1 MLRYSIVIK
10 TILPGLLL
18 LFLIF
23 TVPQLITTYW
33 SSSVSSIAQKIYQAK
48 HLSNRLSFQA
58 ELATRPK
65 ALSIQNP
72 VVGAA
77 GNSFTDTWGAA
88 RSEGRRHEG
97 VDIFADRSTYIV
109 SPVDGVVSRI
119 GYGIR
124 GGNFVFV
131 SGPGNER
138 NYFAHLDEVD
148 MALEEGQIVTANTT
162 ILGTVGNTG
171 NAETTPPHLHL
182 GIYGFGGATN
192 PYPRLVTN

>member
-1 MLRYSIVIK
+1 MLRYSIILK

-23 TVPQLITTYW
+23 TLPQLITTYFPG
-33 SSSVSSIAQKIYQAK
+33 SVSSIAQKIYQAK
-48 HLSNRLSFQA
+48 ELSNRLSFQA
-58 ELATRPK
+58 ELAARPK
-65 ALSIQNP
+65 ALSLENP
-72 VVGAA
+72 VIGAA
-77 GNSFTDTWGAA
+77 SNSFTDTWGAA

-97 VDIFADRSTYIV
+97 VDIFADRGAYIV

-119 GYGIR
+119 GYGSR

-138 NYFAHLDEVD
+138 YYYAHLDKVD
-148 MALEEGQIVTANTT
+148 MALKEGQIVTANST